1 MVDIGYSIGGGL
13 REDAVGIGMDSNF
26 EDEIGIGSGM
36 FQLMREEVR
45 SSCFPVRRVWS
56 MQLHFR
62 HFSALVPQAS
72 GFSSGTMTLPTSDTK
87 DKVIVTYQDHPRF
100 SCAQCAAV
108 LVHLNPS
115 HYILHTLIH
124 LEGSSR

>member
-62 HFSALVPQAS
+62 HFSALGAS
-72 GFSSGTMTLPTSDTK
+72 GLRL
-87 DKVIVTYQDHPRF
+87 Q
-100 SCAQCAAV
+100 
-108 LVHLNPS
+108 LW
-115 HYILHTLIH
+115 HYDLANI
-124 LEGSSR
+124 